1 MRITTDVDPATS
13 KAAKCREELDQLLG
27 SYIDDPRE
35 LRDVHRALDDLIE
48 ALNDRAAAGAEDM
61 SPDAVAAR
69 ITDPSRSRLNAR
81 EAAATSPIM
90 GPKVIGASRWSPSP
104 LFCS

>member
-1 MRITTDVDPATS
+1 MRITTDVDPSTS

-27 SYIDDPRE
+27 TYIDDPTE

-48 ALNDRAAAGAEDM
+48 ALNDRDDAAGGAQDM

-69 ITDPSRSRLNAR
+69 ITDPARSRLNALTR
-81 EAAATSPIM
+81 
-90 GPKVIGASRWSPSP
+90 GVRNPSNYVR
-104 LFCS
+104 

>member
-48 ALNDRAAAGAEDM
+48 ALNDRDTAGAQDM

-69 ITDPSRSRLNAR
+69 IVDPARSRLNALSR
-81 EAAATSPIM
+81 SPN
-90 GPKVIGASRWSPSP
+90 PSRYVR
-104 LFCS
+104 